1 MAEVYKV
8 LGQADPPA
16 TTWTTLYT
24 VPVATSAV
32 IGRMFVTN
40 RDTVEHTFSV
50 RVKVAG
56 AADVDKQLI
65 INDYAIAPG
74 LPAEVCK
81 GMTLGATDVISVYVD
96 AQEVSFNL
104 FGVEVS

>member
-1 MAEVYKV
+1 M
-8 LGQADPPA
+8 
-16 TTWTTLYT
+16 
-24 VPVATSAV
+24 
-32 IGRMFVTN
+32 
-40 RDTVEHTFSV
+40 
-50 RVKVAG
+50 
-56 AADVDKQLI
+56 DKQLI